1 MFKRKAYFHW
11 YEQEGMDELE
21 FSEALSNVRDLI
33 DEYQMYENAQ
43 ANEGESDDEE
53 MEDMESVITS
63 KIPTITKTQKLI

>member
-1 MFKRKAYFHW
+1 
-11 YEQEGMDELE
+11 MDELE
-21 FSEALSNVRDLI
+21 FTEALSNVRDLI

-63 KIPTITKTQKLI
+63 KIPTLTKTQKLI